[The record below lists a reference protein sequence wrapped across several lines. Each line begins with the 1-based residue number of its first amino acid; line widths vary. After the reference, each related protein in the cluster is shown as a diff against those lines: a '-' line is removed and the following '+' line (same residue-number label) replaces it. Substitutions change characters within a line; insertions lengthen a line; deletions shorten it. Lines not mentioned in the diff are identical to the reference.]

1 MITQAIQL
9 HFNSDMHRSAI
20 EKEHLKQISPFQ
32 KEHESR
38 KQCEN
43 EVLNKVS
50 MSIYWLA
57 KEEIS
62 NTQLL
67 SLLNLMERAGLQNLK
82 HFTYTG
88 EGTLQEM
95 FLILGQVVK
104 DRVTE
109 RVNKSKFFGCLVDEV
124 TDVSVLQQF
133 VTFVKYVHEGKSRT
147 EFLHTEH
154 LSEATGKAL
163 AESLEGILEKC
174 SLDISKMKSCVSD
187 GANAML
193 GAHNGMVAHIRKK
206 VPDLVNIHCVCHRL
220 ALACVDTCKE
230 LTYLMTEERLLN
242 QVWKFYDYS
251 PKKTAKLVMVQ
262 MELLKLLPT
271 EQMAQA
277 KKRVKKAKKA
287 AATRWLSHK
296 ASVESMK
303 QEFVAHITVFDF
315 FKESDATACGLLTQT
330 RNHKFIGAIYI
341 MDAVLPPL
349 AILSKAFQ
357 FGELSFDAIPSVISA
372 CIAKLDKVVSEKDE
386 ILAQLSQ
393 DMEENGKFG
402 MIELSPNDATTQF
415 LSRLCV
421 SYVENLKKNIRR
433 FPNIPLIAAFSIFN
447 PEAIPERNSPE
458 FKRYGEEKL
467 AKLADHFSS
476 TLDTERLKSEW
487 DHFKFMALEIKQEYS
502 TVSTMLKT
510 TPTELLLSKLTSSK
524 SYSFM
529 FPNLVSLAELAQS
542 IPLTNAWPE
551 RGGNAIC
558 HKQSR
563 VFVM

>member
-1 MITQAIQL
+1 
-9 HFNSDMHRSAI
+9 
-20 EKEHLKQISPFQ
+20 
-32 KEHESR
+32 
-38 KQCEN
+38 
-43 EVLNKVS
+43 
-50 MSIYWLA
+50 
-57 KEEIS
+57 
-62 NTQLL
+62 
-67 SLLNLMERAGLQNLK
+67 MERAGLQNLK

-95 FLILGQVVK
+95 FLILGQVLK

-133 VTFVKYVHEGKSRT
+133 VTFVKYIHEGKSRT
-147 EFLHTEH
+147 EVLHTEH
-154 LSEATGKAL
+154 LSEAKGKAL
-163 AESLEGILEKC
+163 AESLEGILKKC
-174 SLDISKMKSCVSD
+174 SLDISKIKSCVSD
-187 GANAML
+187 GANVML

-206 VPDLVNIHCVCHRL
+206 VPDLVNIHC
-220 ALACVDTCKE
+220 
-230 LTYLMTEERLLN
+230 
-242 QVWKFYDYS
+242 
-251 PKKTAKLVMVQ
+251 
-262 MELLKLLPT
+262 
-271 EQMAQA
+271 
-277 KKRVKKAKKA
+277 
-287 AATRWLSHK
+287 LSHK

-357 FGELSFDAIPSVISA
+357 FGEISFDAIPSAISA

-386 ILAQLSQ
+386 ILSQLSQ

-421 SYVENLKKNIRR
+421 SYVENLKKNISSR

-510 TPTELLLSKLTSSK
+510 TPTEWLLSKLTSSK

-529 FPNLVSLAELAQS
+529 FPNLVSLEELAQN
-542 IPLTNAWPE
+542 IPVTNAWPE
-551 RGGNAIC
+551 RGGSAIKRIKTRLRNRLADKMLDSLLHLSINAPPPGSDEASAIIQEASTRFVAAKERRKLPSRQDVQESETEAGASSVDQNRSSRTELEVRVQQLEDQLEVEMIRADHSTLLLKNMLLQFC
-558 HKQSR
+558 HTGCESEQEDGTDESDDDS
-563 VFVM
+563 

>member
-1 MITQAIQL
+1 
-9 HFNSDMHRSAI
+9 
-20 EKEHLKQISPFQ
+20 
-32 KEHESR
+32 
-38 KQCEN
+38 
-43 EVLNKVS
+43 
-50 MSIYWLA
+50 
-57 KEEIS
+57 
-62 NTQLL
+62 
-67 SLLNLMERAGLQNLK
+67 MERAGLQNLK

-174 SLDISKMKSCVSD
+174 SLDILKMKSCVSD

-230 LTYLMTEERLLN
+230 LTYLLTVERLLN

-287 AATRWLSHK
+287 AATR
-296 ASVESMK
+296 
-303 QEFVAHITVFDF
+303 
-315 FKESDATACGLLTQT
+315 
-330 RNHKFIGAIYI
+330 
-341 MDAVLPPL
+341 
-349 AILSKAFQ
+349 
-357 FGELSFDAIPSVISA
+357 
-372 CIAKLDKVVSEKDE
+372 
-386 ILAQLSQ
+386 
-393 DMEENGKFG
+393 
-402 MIELSPNDATTQF
+402 
-415 LSRLCV
+415 
-421 SYVENLKKNIRR
+421 
-433 FPNIPLIAAFSIFN
+433 
-447 PEAIPERNSPE
+447 
-458 FKRYGEEKL
+458 
-467 AKLADHFSS
+467 
-476 TLDTERLKSEW
+476 
-487 DHFKFMALEIKQEYS
+487 
-502 TVSTMLKT
+502 
-510 TPTELLLSKLTSSK
+510 
-524 SYSFM
+524 
-529 FPNLVSLAELAQS
+529 
-542 IPLTNAWPE
+542 
-551 RGGNAIC
+551 
-558 HKQSR
+558 
-563 VFVM
+563 

>member
-1 MITQAIQL
+1 
-9 HFNSDMHRSAI
+9 
-20 EKEHLKQISPFQ
+20 
-32 KEHESR
+32 
-38 KQCEN
+38 
-43 EVLNKVS
+43 

-62 NTQLL
+62 NTKLL

-154 LSEATGKAL
+154 LSAATGKAL
-163 AESLEGILEKC
+163 PKSLEGILEKC

-193 GAHNGMVAHIRKK
+193 GAHNGMVAHIRNK
-206 VPDLVNIHCVCHRL
+206 VPDLVNMHCVCHQL

-230 LTYLMTEERLLN
+230 LTYLLTVERLLN
-242 QVWKFYDYS
+242 QMWKFYDYS

-262 MELLKLLPT
+262 MKLLKLLPT

-277 KKRVKKAKKA
+277 KKRVKKARKA

-303 QEFVAHITVFDF
+303 QEFVAHITVLDF

-330 RNHKFIGAIYI
+330 RNHKSIGAIYT

-357 FGELSFDAIPSVISA
+357 FGELSFDAISSAISA

-386 ILAQLSQ
+386 ILARLSK

-415 LSRLCV
+415 LSCLCV
-421 SYVENLKKNIRR
+421 SYVENLKKDISSR

-510 TPTELLLSKLTSSK
+510 TPTEWLLSKLTSSK
-524 SYSFM
+524 SYSVDQNRSSRTELEARVQELEDQLEVEM
-529 FPNLVSLAELAQS
+529 IYADHSTLLLKNMLVQF
-542 IPLTNAWPE
+542 
-551 RGGNAIC
+551 C
-558 HKQSR
+558 HTGCDSE
-563 VFVM
+563 

>member
-43 EVLNKVS
+43 EVLNKVF

-62 NTQLL
+62 NTKLL

-187 GANAML
+187 GANVML

-230 LTYLMTEERLLN
+230 LTYLLTVERLLN

-357 FGELSFDAIPSVISA
+357 FGELSFDAIPSAISA

-402 MIELSPNDATTQF
+402 MIELSPNDVTTQF
-415 LSRLCV
+415 
-421 SYVENLKKNIRR
+421 
-433 FPNIPLIAAFSIFN
+433 
-447 PEAIPERNSPE
+447 
-458 FKRYGEEKL
+458 
-467 AKLADHFSS
+467 
-476 TLDTERLKSEW
+476 
-487 DHFKFMALEIKQEYS
+487 
-502 TVSTMLKT
+502 
-510 TPTELLLSKLTSSK
+510 
-524 SYSFM
+524 
-529 FPNLVSLAELAQS
+529 QS
-542 IPLTNAWPE
+542 QLN
-551 RGGNAIC
+551 G
-558 HKQSR
+558 
-563 VFVM
+563 

>member
-1 MITQAIQL
+1 
-9 HFNSDMHRSAI
+9 
-20 EKEHLKQISPFQ
+20 
-32 KEHESR
+32 
-38 KQCEN
+38 
-43 EVLNKVS
+43 
-50 MSIYWLA
+50 
-57 KEEIS
+57 
-62 NTQLL
+62 
-67 SLLNLMERAGLQNLK
+67 
-82 HFTYTG
+82 
-88 EGTLQEM
+88 
-95 FLILGQVVK
+95 
-104 DRVTE
+104 
-109 RVNKSKFFGCLVDEV
+109 
-124 TDVSVLQQF
+124 
-133 VTFVKYVHEGKSRT
+133 
-147 EFLHTEH
+147 
-154 LSEATGKAL
+154 
-163 AESLEGILEKC
+163 
-174 SLDISKMKSCVSD
+174 MKSCVSD

-193 GAHNGMVAHIRKK
+193 GAHNGMVAHIQKK

-230 LTYLMTEERLLN
+230 LTYLLTVERLLN

-357 FGELSFDAIPSVISA
+357 FGELSFDAIPSAISA

-402 MIELSPNDATTQF
+402 MIELSPNDVTTQF
-415 LSRLCV
+415 LRCLGI
-421 SYVENLKKNIRR
+421 SYVQNLKKNISSR

-510 TPTELLLSKLTSSK
+510 TPTEWLLSKLTSSK
-524 SYSFM
+524 SYSLM

-542 IPLTNAWPE
+542 IPVTNAWPE
-551 RGGNAIC
+551 RGGSAIKHIKTRLRNRLADKMLDSLLHLSINAPPPGSDEASAIIQEASTRFVAAKERRKLPGRQDVQESETEAGASSVDQNRSSRTELEVRVQQLEHQLEVEMIHADHSTLLLKNMLLQFC
-558 HKQSR
+558 HTGCESEQEDGTDESDDDS
-563 VFVM
+563 

>member
-1 MITQAIQL
+1 MGPMQ
-9 HFNSDMHRSAI
+9 
-20 EKEHLKQISPFQ
+20 
-32 KEHESR
+32 
-38 KQCEN
+38 
-43 EVLNKVS
+43 
-50 MSIYWLA
+50 
-57 KEEIS
+57 
-62 NTQLL
+62 
-67 SLLNLMERAGLQNLK
+67 
-82 HFTYTG
+82 
-88 EGTLQEM
+88 
-95 FLILGQVVK
+95 
-104 DRVTE
+104 
-109 RVNKSKFFGCLVDEV
+109 
-124 TDVSVLQQF
+124 
-133 VTFVKYVHEGKSRT
+133 
-147 EFLHTEH
+147 
-154 LSEATGKAL
+154 
-163 AESLEGILEKC
+163 
-174 SLDISKMKSCVSD
+174 
-187 GANAML
+187 
-193 GAHNGMVAHIRKK
+193 
-206 VPDLVNIHCVCHRL
+206 
-220 ALACVDTCKE
+220 
-230 LTYLMTEERLLN
+230 YLMTEERLLN

-271 EQMAQA
+271 EQMVQA

-296 ASVESMK
+296 TSVESMK

-402 MIELSPNDATTQF
+402 MIQLSPNDATTQF

-551 RGGNAIC
+551 RGGNAIKRIKTRLRNRLADKMLNSLLHLLINAPPPC
-558 HKQSR
+558 SDEASAIIQEASTRFVAAKERRKLPSR
-563 VFVM
+563 QDVQESETEAGASSVDQNRSSRTELEGYSNLKINWRSK